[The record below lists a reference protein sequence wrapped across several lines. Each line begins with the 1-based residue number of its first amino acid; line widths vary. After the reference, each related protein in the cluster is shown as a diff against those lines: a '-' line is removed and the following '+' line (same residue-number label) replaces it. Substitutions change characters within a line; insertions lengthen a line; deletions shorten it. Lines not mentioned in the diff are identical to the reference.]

1 MHHHHQATSL
11 FLSPI
16 PFWSCGGG
24 VFDADGVTSLV
35 LKSLFV
41 VFRAAWKP
49 TSNTVSFPFPPS
61 HHYTTTTCT
70 ACMLALLL
78 AAIINHDHQG
88 DKMLRRF
95 TAKAGAMARRGST
108 LPGPGKGRVL
118 RGGFSSTAHTGPGT
132 SSGEELGKKWATF
145 FQGIGAVVGV
155 AGATAV
161 VVRTFDQTEIK
172 YVQSKAAAE
181 IARVEDKAAA
191 EIAQAKAEIA
201 QAKADVARVEDKR
214 TMSEVFWKAE
224 VERFKAKAEI
234 AQAKADVAR
243 VEDKRT
249 MSEVFWKAEVER
261 FKREVQLAF
270 TQDYEPYQAA
280 LVDKRKKRGG
290 TSGSEEK
297 EEEN

>member
-1 MHHHHQATSL
+1 MYTH
-11 FLSPI
+11 
-16 PFWSCGGG
+16 
-24 VFDADGVTSLV
+24 
-35 LKSLFV
+35 
-41 VFRAAWKP
+41 P
-49 TSNTVSFPFPPS
+49 T
-61 HHYTTTTCT
+61 
-70 ACMLALLL
+70 
-78 AAIINHDHQG
+78 
-88 DKMLRRF
+88 
-95 TAKAGAMARRGST
+95 
-108 LPGPGKGRVL
+108 GKGRVL

-132 SSGEELGKKWATF
+132 SNGEELGKKWATF

-172 YVQSKAAAE
+172 YIESKAAAE

-191 EIAQAKAEIA
+191 EIARVEDKAATEIAQAKAEIA

-214 TMSEVFWKAE
+214 TMSE
-224 VERFKAKAEI
+224 
-234 AQAKADVAR
+234 
-243 VEDKRT
+243 
-249 MSEVFWKAEVER
+249 MFWKAEVER

>member
-1 MHHHHQATSL
+1 MIIIKQACSCPP
-11 FLSPI
+11 SP
-16 PFWSCGGG
+16 FGLALWQARGTR
-24 VFDADGVTSLV
+24 FATNLW
-35 LKSLFV
+35 
-41 VFRAAWKP
+41 AAWKP
-49 TSNTVSFPFPPS
+49 TSNTASFPFPSS

-88 DKMLRRF
+88 DNMLRRF

-145 FQGIGAVVGV
+145 FQGIGAVLGV

-161 VVRTFDQTEIK
+161 VVRTFDQTEMATEIK
-172 YVQSKAAAE
+172 YIESKAAAE

-191 EIAQAKAEIA
+191 EIAQAKADVARVEDKAAAEI
-201 QAKADVARVEDKR
+201 ARVEDKR
-214 TMSEVFWKAE
+214 TMSE
-224 VERFKAKAEI
+224 
-234 AQAKADVAR
+234 
-243 VEDKRT
+243 
-249 MSEVFWKAEVER
+249 MFWKAEVER

-280 LVDKRKKRGG
+280 LVDKRKTRGG

>member
-1 MHHHHQATSL
+1 
-11 FLSPI
+11 
-16 PFWSCGGG
+16 
-24 VFDADGVTSLV
+24 
-35 LKSLFV
+35 
-41 VFRAAWKP
+41 
-49 TSNTVSFPFPPS
+49 
-61 HHYTTTTCT
+61 
-70 ACMLALLL
+70 MLALLL

-88 DKMLRRF
+88 DNMLRRF

-145 FQGIGAVVGV
+145 FQGIGAVLGV

-161 VVRTFDQTEIK
+161 VVRTFDQTEMK
-172 YVQSKAAAE
+172 YIESKAAAEIAQAKAE

-191 EIAQAKAEIA
+191 EIA
-201 QAKADVARVEDKR
+201 RVEDKR
-214 TMSEVFWKAE
+214 TTSE
-224 VERFKAKAEI
+224 
-234 AQAKADVAR
+234 
-243 VEDKRT
+243 
-249 MSEVFWKAEVER
+249 MFWKAEVER
-261 FKREVQLAF
+261 FKREVQLAY

-290 TSGSEEK
+290 TGGLEEK

>member
-1 MHHHHQATSL
+1 M
-11 FLSPI
+11 
-16 PFWSCGGG
+16 
-24 VFDADGVTSLV
+24 
-35 LKSLFV
+35 
-41 VFRAAWKP
+41 
-49 TSNTVSFPFPPS
+49 
-61 HHYTTTTCT
+61 
-70 ACMLALLL
+70 
-78 AAIINHDHQG
+78 
-88 DKMLRRF
+88 
-95 TAKAGAMARRGST
+95 
-108 LPGPGKGRVL
+108 L

-172 YVQSKAAAE
+172 YIESKAAAE
-181 IARVEDKAAA
+181 IARVEDKRA
-191 EIAQAKAEIA
+191 
-201 QAKADVARVEDKR
+201 
-214 TMSEVFWKAE
+214 
-224 VERFKAKAEI
+224 
-234 AQAKADVAR
+234 
-243 VEDKRT
+243 

>member
-1 MHHHHQATSL
+1 MIIINIIKQACSCPP
-11 FLSPI
+11 SP
-16 PFWSCGGG
+16 FGLALWQARGTR
-24 VFDADGVTSLV
+24 FATNLW
-35 LKSLFV
+35 
-41 VFRAAWKP
+41 AAWKP
-49 TSNTVSFPFPPS
+49 TSNTASFPFPPS

-118 RGGFSSTAHTGPGT
+118 RGGFYSTAHTGPGT

-145 FQGIGAVVGV
+145 FQGIGAVLGV

-161 VVRTFDQTEIK
+161 VVRTFDQTEMATEIK
-172 YVQSKAAAE
+172 YIES
-181 IARVEDKAAA
+181 KAAA

-201 QAKADVARVEDKR
+201 QAKADVARVEDKAAAEIAR
-214 TMSEVFWKAE
+214 VEDKAAAE
-224 VERFKAKAEI
+224 IAQAKAEI

-290 TSGSEEK
+290 ISGSEEK

>member
-1 MHHHHQATSL
+1 
-11 FLSPI
+11 
-16 PFWSCGGG
+16 
-24 VFDADGVTSLV
+24 
-35 LKSLFV
+35 
-41 VFRAAWKP
+41 
-49 TSNTVSFPFPPS
+49 
-61 HHYTTTTCT
+61 
-70 ACMLALLL
+70 MLALLL

-132 SSGEELGKKWATF
+132 SSGEELGKKWATI
-145 FQGIGAVVGV
+145 FQGIGAVLGV

-181 IARVEDKAAA
+181 IAQAKAEIARVEDKAAA
-191 EIAQAKAEIA
+191 EIAQAKADI
-201 QAKADVARVEDKR
+201 
-214 TMSEVFWKAE
+214 
-224 VERFKAKAEI
+224 
-234 AQAKADVAR
+234 AR

-261 FKREVQLAF
+261 FKREVQLAY

-280 LVDKRKKRGG
+280 LMDKHTFKDMYSGRGCAVERWAG
-290 TSGSEEK
+290 GG
-297 EEEN
+297 